1 MKSYGQI
8 LANNISQLADA
19 NKDSNKENK
28 ENNNL
33 ISQTPKAQ
41 TGSTEKAKAIDNYR
55 QYLLSGGN

>member
-19 NKDSNKENK
+19 NKDSNK

>member
-8 LANNISQLADA
+8 LANNISKLADA
-19 NKDSNKENK
+19 NKDSNK

-33 ISQTPKAQ
+33 ISQTPKAK
-41 TGSTEKAKAIDNYR
+41 TGSTEKDKAIDNYR